1 MLVNIE
7 TNTLK
12 AVASLVAFTPRG
24 RVKGMVPAL
33 ELVRI
38 GEGYAVATDRYVL
51 GAIRVPEFDEVEGE
65 VLLSEASL
73 KVLGAAK
80 SLVTFDTETRTFTV
94 VGTGV
99 AVSAEP
105 EGQWSYPP
113 VLRLIPERG
122 AVGERATD
130 WLMSPSNL
138 ALLAKLKDP
147 TTGKALEGVRIYA
160 PKVGGGAVKPVLVE
174 SRGESVDGLPLVR
187 AVMMPM
193 H

>member
-24 RVKGMVPAL
+24 RFKGTVPAL

-38 GEGYAVATDRYVL
+38 GDGYAVGTDRFIL
-51 GAIRVPEFDEVEGE
+51 GAIRVPEFDGVEGE

-94 VGTGV
+94 PGTGV
-99 AVSAEP
+99 IVSAEP
-105 EGQWSYPP
+105 EGRFQYPP
-113 VLRLIPERG
+113 VLRLLPEPEMS
-122 AVGERATD
+122 GERATD
-130 WLMSPSNL
+130 WLMDPGFL
-138 ALLAKLKDP
+138 ARLAKLKDP

-160 PKVGGGAVKPVLVE
+160 PCVDGGVVKPVLVE
-174 SRGESVDGLPLVR
+174 SRDESSDGVPLVR
-187 AVMMPM
+187 AVMMPQR
-193 H
+193 